1 MPNTNYVS
9 RHTGAEIDE
18 AVDKVLDG
26 TAKVYNV
33 IMSFSSYLN
42 ETTQETIERSY
53 NIEITLFSNND
64 ISLTKDNIMSYL
76 LDAQNIEIMHRNNL
90 FAIISGHFLRASSGT
105 ILTYGYVSNVGKGTF
120 SSLSMVTNPADA
132 THFNVVKVG

>member
-18 AVDKVLDG
+18 AVDKVLGG
-26 TAKVYNV
+26 TAIVYNV
-33 IMSFSSYLN
+33 IMSFSSYVN
-42 ETTQETIERSY
+42 DFTQETIEQGY

-64 ISLTKDNIMSYL
+64 INLTKDNIMSYL

-90 FAIISGHFLRASSGT
+90 FAVVSGHFLRASSGT
-105 ILTYGYVSNVGKGTF
+105 ILTFGYVSNVDDDTF
-120 SSLSMVTNPADA
+120 DALSVVTNPADA
-132 THFNVVKVG
+132 TYFNVVKVG